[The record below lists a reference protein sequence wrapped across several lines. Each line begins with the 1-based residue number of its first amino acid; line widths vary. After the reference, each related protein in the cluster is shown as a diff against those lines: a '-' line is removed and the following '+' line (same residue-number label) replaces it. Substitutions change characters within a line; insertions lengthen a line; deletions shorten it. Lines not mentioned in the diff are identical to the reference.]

1 MEEKYPILS
10 EGALVGELTVTR
22 EGLMTVFDANC
33 RMADGIVRL
42 SVYGAGNEGYLGVM
56 APSEGRLRLRKVL
69 SPNAM
74 KAMPGVIEEVAFS
87 GRSAISVIETEEP
100 ETEETEARGTEASE
114 IEPTEAAEVFEQ
126 TQEPNVEAQQAE
138 TQQAEEAAQVE
149 EAAQETNAPQKD
161 TYWYP
166 SSDGA
171 LVSYDGDKS
180 LIAFPAG
187 DSRVPDY
194 ITPIEKTIE
203 GKDYWV
209 YVTKDGRIIN

>member
-10 EGALVGELTVTR
+10 EGALVGELTVSR

-33 RMADGIVRL
+33 RMTDDIVRL
-42 SVYGAGNEGYLGVM
+42 SVYGDGAEGYLGVM

-87 GRSAISVIETEEP
+87 GRSAVPVTETEVPEAVEAETDDVKAAEIEPQEAFAVFEQVEEP
-100 ETEETEARGTEASE
+100 EAAALPDAK
-114 IEPTEAAEVFEQ
+114 EPT
-126 TQEPNVEAQQAE
+126 
-138 TQQAEEAAQVE
+138 
-149 EAAQETNAPQKD
+149 QETITPQQED

-194 ITPIEKTIE
+194 IKPIEKTIE
-203 GKDYWV
+203 GTDYWV
-209 YVTKDGRIIN
+209 YITQDGKIIN